1 MKENRG
7 FSLVE
12 LIIVIA
18 IMAVLIGV
26 LAPQYMKYVT
36 NARIATDV
44 ANAEELARAFGV
56 EIADGLI
63 TSGAYSGT
71 SGTECTDLANIEA
84 WPVIER
90 KSGLS
95 WYVEVDETGVKKID
109 IVDGATHDRIFP
121 NPETSDG
128 YYTKYHV
135 K

>member
-1 MKENRG
+1 MRSNKG

-36 NARIATDV
+36 NARVSTDV
-44 ANAEELARAFGV
+44 ANAEELARAFGI

-63 TSGAYSGT
+63 TSGAYSGA
-71 SGTECTDLANIEA
+71 SGEECTDLVNIEA

-95 WYVEVDETGVKKID
+95 WNVEVDKTGVKLIE
-109 IVDGATHDRIFP
+109 IIDGANHDRVFP
-121 NPETSDG
+121 NPDDSDG